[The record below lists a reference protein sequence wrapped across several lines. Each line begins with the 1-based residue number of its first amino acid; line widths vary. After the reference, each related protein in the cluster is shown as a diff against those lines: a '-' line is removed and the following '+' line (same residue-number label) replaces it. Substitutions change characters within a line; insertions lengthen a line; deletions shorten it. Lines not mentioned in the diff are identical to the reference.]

1 MSYDD
6 FLRAQIQNAQG
17 FQQFYGE
24 EAQRYLQQVL
34 GGIALEGDPARIH
47 QAMVDAL
54 RNGNLQQ
61 EQLNIEAGLR
71 NRRTF

>member
-24 EAQRYLQQVL
+24 EAQRTTSNKCSEVL
-34 GGIALEGDPARIH
+34 HSKAIQLGFTKPWWMPFATETCN
-47 QAMVDAL
+47 
-54 RNGNLQQ
+54 RNS
-61 EQLNIEAGLR
+61 
-71 NRRTF
+71 